1 MLLFQLT
8 SELILKFS
16 KFIIVGFSG
25 LIVDFSIT
33 FLLKEKFKV
42 QKYLSN
48 ALGFTIAAS
57 TNYYLNRIWTFE
69 SDNPDIITEY
79 SIFLIISV
87 IGLGIN
93 SLVLWI
99 LVSKF
104 KMKFYLAKLIAIIVT
119 TCWNFIANLLYTF
132 A

>member
-1 MLLFQLT
+1 MILFQLT
-8 SELILKFS
+8 SELIT
-16 KFIIVGFSG
+16 KFIKFIVVGFSG
-25 LIVDFSIT
+25 LLVDFGIT
-33 FLLKEKFKV
+33 FLLKENFKV

-48 ALGFTIAAS
+48 AIGFIIAAS

-69 SDNPDIITEY
+69 SNNPHIFTEY
-79 SIFLIISV
+79 SIFLAISV

-104 KMKFYLAKLIAIIVT
+104 KINFYLSKLIAIFVT